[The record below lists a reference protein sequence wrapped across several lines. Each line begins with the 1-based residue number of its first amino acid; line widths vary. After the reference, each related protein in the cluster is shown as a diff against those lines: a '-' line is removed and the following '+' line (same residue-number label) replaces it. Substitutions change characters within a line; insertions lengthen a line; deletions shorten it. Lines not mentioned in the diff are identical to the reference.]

1 MRIPACRLRQ
11 LLAALAGSAA
21 LTLGLAGPAGAYLRD
36 VQVYAPTIRSH
47 TGNLSFTCPGD
58 KLLMG
63 IGADI
68 NVIAAGGLALNRLG
82 MTANRADIHALET
95 DPVGGVWSVSG
106 QGFCSGY
113 TDSPP
118 TAATGGP
125 YLKDPIVATGA
136 TASSSLSPK
145 SATASCGGRRVI
157 GGGVHV
163 FGARPGSF
171 PPPHLAV
178 DRAEAAGINSF
189 GATAHETQAT
199 SANWGLQAIAICAN
213 YTDPIPGPIYAGS
226 ALIYTSTTPASSGN
240 KNTAI
245 GCPQNFAV
253 IGGGGRV
260 LGARPGAAP
269 PSQVVLTSSQ
279 PEAPGG
285 GRGRLWFAAAAEEDP
300 TTAAWRLEAQAVC
313 ATLVFPS

>member
-1 MRIPACRLRQ
+1 MRIAAYSLRQ
-11 LLAALAGSAA
+11 LLATSAASAA
-21 LTLGLAGPAGAYLRD
+21 LTLGLAAPAGAYLRD

-47 TGNLSFTCPGD
+47 TGTLSFTCPGG

-82 MTANRADIHALET
+82 MVANRTDIHALET

-157 GGGVHV
+157 GGGFHL
-163 FGARPGSF
+163 FGARPGNF
-171 PPPHLAV
+171 PPPHLAA
-178 DRAEAAGINSF
+178 DRAESSAINSF

-199 SANWGLQAIAICAN
+199 GANWGIQAVAICAN
-213 YTDPIPGPIYAGS
+213 YTDPVPGPIYAAT

-240 KNTAI
+240 KNTAS
-245 GCPQNFAV
+245 GCPQNFV
-253 IGGGGRV
+253 LIGGGARV
-260 LGARPGAAP
+260 LGASPGAAP
-269 PSQVVLTSSQ
+269 PSQVVLTSSE
-279 PEAPGG
+279 PEPGG

-300 TTAAWRLEAQAVC
+300 TAAAWRLDTTAVC
-313 ATLVFPS
+313 APLVSPS